1 MRKKSVGKSFR
12 KINLASTDDFGPK
25 NDKIRLWV
33 INNGGTFSMELN
45 DAVTHLVCSKK
56 AWKSYP
62 DIGKQ
67 PLSEQS
73 YELVQSIQFYVA
85 VADTQIISAR
95 RSKTACQGG

>member
-33 INNGGTFSMELN
+33 INNGGTFSSELN

-67 PLSEQS
+67 PLSERS
-73 YELVQSIQFYVA
+73 HKAVQSIRFYVA
-85 VADTQIISAR
+85 VADT
-95 RSKTACQGG
+95 